1 MPKLLVRAATGWSC
15 HQLSWGRLW
24 VEWVCRGRLG
34 AQFGFGPS
42 KDLLDFHLQVVSRQV
57 SPELRKKLAHIS

>member
-1 MPKLLVRAATGWSC
+1 MPRLLVRASTGWSR
-15 HQLSWGRLW
+15 GRLW

-57 SPELRKKLAHIS
+57 SPELGK